1 MTKEETVAIIAMI
14 KVAYPHYY
22 KDINDDKERKPL
34 YTLWYNQFQD
44 LPYEL
49 VLQAVNA
56 YIAYGKYPPTIA
68 DIAEQLQSTYDQVYE
83 MKQSHKRQLKEN
95 NDWETMPDWCKGANP
110 DKVGIL
116 LSPEQLAYVEETL
129 RLFANREHRINE
141 IAWNEQQKKL
151 TGGNK

>member
-34 YTLWYNQFQD
+34 YSLWYNQFCD

-68 DIAEQLQSTYDQVYE
+68 DIAEQLQYTYDRVYE
-83 MKQSHKRQLKEN
+83 MKQSHLRQLKEN
-95 NDWETMPDWCKGANP
+95 REWNDIPEQFKPEKP
-110 DKVGIL
+110 YKVGII
-116 LSPEQLAYVEETL
+116 LSEEQLAYVEEIL